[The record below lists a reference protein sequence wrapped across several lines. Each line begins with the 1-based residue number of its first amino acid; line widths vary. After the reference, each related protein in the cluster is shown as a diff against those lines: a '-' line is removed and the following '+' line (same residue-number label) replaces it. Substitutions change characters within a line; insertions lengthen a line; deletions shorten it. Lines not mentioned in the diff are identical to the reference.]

1 MRINPVNEN
10 SNDLVLAKHLEKAR
24 NERGL
29 SLDEVAALTGVSRA
43 TLSRIERA
51 ETSPTANVMGRLCTA
66 YNTSMSRL
74 LMALESDTPRHTKFS
89 DADEWQDPESGFKR
103 KALSAPAENFAVEI
117 AWGSLPVG
125 ADLSYQNPPIEGLE
139 QHILVLQ
146 GVLSLTFDEQDYDLA
161 AMDCLALKLCGAS
174 RFRNLGDVEAQ
185 YLIINSSG
193 VRGH

>member
-1 MRINPVNEN
+1 MRNIAEYEI
-10 SNDLVLAKHLEKAR
+10 SSDLALAKHLEKVR

-74 LMALESDTPRHTKFS
+74 LMALETDTPRHTRFS
-89 DADEWQDPESGFKR
+89 DADEWQDSESGFKR
-103 KALSAPAENFAVEI
+103 RALSPPTENFAVEI

-125 ADLSYQNPPIEGLE
+125 ADLSYQKPPIEGLE
-139 QHILVLQ
+139 QHIFVLK
-146 GVLSLTFDEQDYDLA
+146 GALSLTFDERHFDLA
-161 AMDCLALKLCGAS
+161 AMDCLALKLHGAS

-185 YLIINSSG
+185 YLIINSN
-193 VRGH
+193 RC